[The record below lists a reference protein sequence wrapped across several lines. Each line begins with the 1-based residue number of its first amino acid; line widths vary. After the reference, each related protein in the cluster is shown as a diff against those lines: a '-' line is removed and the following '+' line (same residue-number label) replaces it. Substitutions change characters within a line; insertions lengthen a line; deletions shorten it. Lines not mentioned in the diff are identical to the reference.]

1 VILHHSNRP
10 PANLSRKFVRRLL
23 RVHSP
28 ILSRV
33 GASGKPGAV
42 QSVPRHRQR
51 HFLQSKMLNF

>member
-1 VILHHSNRP
+1 VVALVIPHHSNRP
-10 PANLSRKFVRRLL
+10 LANLSRKFVRRLL

-42 QSVPRHRQR
+42 HPV
-51 HFLQSKMLNF
+51 

>member
-1 VILHHSNRP
+1 VIPHHSNRP
-10 PANLSRKFVRRLL
+10 LANLSRKFVRRLL

-42 QSVPRHRQR
+42 QVKKAQDNHPSD
-51 HFLQSKMLNF
+51 